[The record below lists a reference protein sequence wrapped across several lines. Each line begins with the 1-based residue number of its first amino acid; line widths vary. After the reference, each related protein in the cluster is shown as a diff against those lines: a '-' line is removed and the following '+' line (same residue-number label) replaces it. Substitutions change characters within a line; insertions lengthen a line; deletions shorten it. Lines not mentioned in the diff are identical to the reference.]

1 MTDRYARYGAA
12 TGILFVVLVVI
23 TFATLPKPPSSDA
36 PPAEV
41 LTYFINHD
49 SALHVAQ
56 LLFAGTAF
64 LFIWFIGTL
73 RAALGASEGGQQRL
87 SGTAYGAGL
96 VAAAVQIVSF
106 SLLATATFHAA
117 DNGAD
122 ITRALNDGAAL
133 APAVAA
139 PAVTLFLVA
148 NSLVILRHG
157 YLPSWLGWLGI
168 VAALFNALTIGA
180 VFSDHGAFAPDGALG
195 FFVGFLLF
203 LAWILAASITLVRR
217 LGEGE
222 RATAA
227 AA

>member
-36 PPAEV
+36 PPSEV

-73 RAALGASEGGQQRL
+73 RAALGASEGGEQRL

-96 VAAAVQIVSF
+96 IAIAVQIVSF
-106 SLLATATFHAA
+106 ALLATATFHAA

-122 ITRALNDGAAL
+122 VTRALNDGAAM
-133 APAVAA
+133 APALAA
-139 PAVTLFLVA
+139 PALTVFFVA

-157 YLPSWLGWLGI
+157 YLPSWLGWLGM
-168 VAALFNALTIGA
+168 VTALFNAVAIGA
-180 VFSDHGAFAPDGALG
+180 VFTDHGAFAPDGALG
-195 FFVGFLLF
+195 FFCPFFFFGV
-203 LAWILAASITLVRR
+203 WVLAASITLVRR
-217 LGEGE
+217 LGEAQ
-222 RATAA
+222 RPATAS
-227 AA
+227 